1 MFREMRR
8 KKQQLSP
15 EETIAL
21 IDRATCAVIGVS
33 GDDGYP
39 YTFPISHAYDAEAG
53 KLYFHSARGGHK
65 IDAITKEAKVSF
77 CVVDKDDVAP
87 AEYTTYF
94 RSAIGFGRAY
104 FVEDETERRHA
115 FWLLAEK
122 FCNQEA
128 VGRFEEVMKSDAPQ
142 AVIVAIEVEHLTGK
156 EALELTQQR

>member
-8 KKQQLSP
+8 KKQQLP
-15 EETIAL
+15 AEETLAI
-21 IDRATCAVIGVS
+21 IDEATCAVVGVI

-65 IDAITKEAKVSF
+65 IDAITKEAKASF
-77 CVVDKDDVAP
+77 CVVDKGDVAT
-87 AEYTTYF
+87 AVYTTYF

-104 FVEDETERRHA
+104 FVEDETERLHA

-122 FCNQEA
+122 FCDQEA
-128 VGRFEEVMKSDAPQ
+128 VGRF
-142 AVIVAIEVEHLTGK
+142 
-156 EALELTQQR
+156 